1 MVDALCAPTGR
12 SQFCPQLRTV
22 FSSRRRNVIEVD
34 ADSDA
39 ISRCGSARKIVQE
52 PEQVESLFSRTLIAA
67 KSVCDA
73 APAASSVREFCVP
86 NTRNPRG

>member
-1 MVDALCAPTGR
+1 
-12 SQFCPQLRTV
+12 
-22 FSSRRRNVIEVD
+22 VIEVD

-52 PEQVESLFSRTLIAA
+52 PEQVESLFSGTLIAA

-73 APAASSVREFCVP
+73 DRLPAASVNSVSLIHGIHEADVVSIVVAGV
-86 NTRNPRG
+86 NPKFV